1 MGYRVIVGR
10 STARQHSPAFGQ
22 VEEQVTDKVSQANFV
37 NFAVILDGTT

>member
-1 MGYRVIVGR
+1 MGYRVIVVTIDGQ
-10 STARQHSPAFGQ
+10 TTFAAFGQ